1 MMKFLCFLVVVTALW
16 GKTVRAQNPD
26 SLILQLQLESVQ
38 FNQTNLDQETYQQL
52 KEAELLEST
61 TQLPQTELE
70 RVAGFSSETT
80 PENLSKDEIFES
92 LQQNLSENMLLEQL
106 NLSVEEGL
114 TIEFIEQPASAD
126 AFPVS
131 TAALYD
137 EVNQETF
144 LQELNYTPEL
154 TPELITPFYGEELLL
169 DPTEDDPSSFNR
181 LLEIRDLNPLI
192 TWQKNMLINARS
204 VGLVVEK
211 NQIHRITDSLY
222 QLDVAGKL
230 GDRFR
235 LCPDESFTDQP
246 VAGEG
251 TAFVIGTTTMVTA
264 SHVLTQ
270 LPEKYAIVFGYELIS
285 KKGAYEVFIPANN
298 VFFPKRIVSDQ
309 SEEDILVF
317 EVDRPLPANPLPIS
331 TRKSIPDNGLVYMIG
346 HPLGL
351 PKKVALNAT
360 VNENT
365 NASFFYTTLDAF
377 QGNSGSPVFLFGT
390 NEVVGILVSGQKDY
404 EWDGQCNQTVPCS
417 PPNCRGEKVMRSF
430 LLFSE

>member
-1 MMKFLCFLVVVTALW
+1 MMNHFCFLVVAIVLSGT
-16 GKTVRAQNPD
+16 RIHAQNPD
-26 SLILQLQLESVQ
+26 SLALQLQLESVQ
-38 FNQTNLDQETYQQL
+38 FNQSNLDQETYQQL

-70 RVAGFSSETT
+70 RLAGFTSETA
-80 PENLSKDEIFES
+80 PENLSNEQIFES
-92 LQQNLSENMLLEQL
+92 LQQSLTNNILLEQL
-106 NLSVEEGL
+106 HISLEEGL
-114 TIEFIEQPASAD
+114 AIEFTDQQGAIDGTSQTTI
-126 AFPVS
+126 AF
-131 TAALYD
+131 YD
-137 EVNQETF
+137 EVSPDVSQQELSFEPAPGETF
-144 LQELNYTPEL
+144 
-154 TPELITPFYGEELLL
+154 ITIATGELLL
-169 DPTEDDPSSFNR
+169 EPTEDDPSSFNR
-181 LLEIRDLNPLI
+181 LMEIRDLNPLI

-230 GDRFR
+230 GERFR

-251 TAFVIGTTTMVTA
+251 TAFIIGTTTMVTA

-270 LPEKYAIVFGYELIS
+270 MPEKYAIVFGYELIS

-331 TRKSIPDNGLVYMIG
+331 TRKSIPDKGLVYMIG

-365 NASFFYTTLDAF
+365 NTSFFYTSLDAF

-417 PPNCRGEKVMRSF
+417 PPNCRGEKVMRSY
-430 LLFSE
+430 LLFHE